1 MPYSD
6 RDYKVSNV
14 NYLNK
19 DFSALKNTLVD
30 YAKTY
35 FPNSYRDFNET
46 SPGMMLIEMAA
57 YVGDVLSFYIDQQ
70 YKEMLL
76 PLAEERRNVINIA
89 NMLGYNVSPI
99 APAYVNLSISQ
110 VVPTAGDLNNL
121 VPNYTATTR
130 IPNRTKIQS
139 TANPD
144 VIFETLDVIDFEIS
158 GSAVE
163 VNSTDSNGI
172 VSDFKLTKKVR
183 AISGET
189 KTTTFTIGTP
199 QKFLKLTLPETNV
212 IDILEVQDSNNNEWF
227 GVNYLAQDYIP
238 IETYYTAS
246 NENNFDDINQ
256 GVRATAYTTND
267 NVEITTVPT
276 PYSLQYHRTSKKFIT
291 EVNDDSTTSLV
302 FGNGIL
308 RNGQINQSNF
318 LQTEQVGI
326 IIPGETQNLDGTIDP
341 LLDNDNRSTLG
352 ETPAHTTLTVT
363 YRIGGGI
370 GSNVPSGDLTS
381 FVTAISDTTVTND
394 EPAFGGSS
402 GETIEEIRHNA
413 KAYFASQNRCVT
425 QEDYEARVMAMPA
438 KFGAIAKVFVE
449 RAETT
454 PPTAPALD
462 DLSALITTNLQ
473 ELVDSEN
480 VPTDVELT
488 TIIESLS
495 AQITTLQGTAVD
507 PILVSRTIDIHLLS
521 YNENKQLEIPNKIN
535 NITHPILLNLGH
547 YLGQYR
553 LLTDEINAI
562 PGKVINFGVAFEVVA
577 HRSANKNDVKLKCI
591 NAIKNYFK
599 IDKMQFRQP
608 LYTNDLIYELM
619 GLDGVRSVNFIEL
632 TQDFGAMHNPSIG
645 TVGANVLWYLDNE
658 NINGNADTGT
668 SGYGWQYNFKAFYD
682 DTITSDGVILPSVEP
697 SVFELKFP
705 NKDIKGRVI

>member
-70 YKEMLL
+70 YKEMML

-89 NMLGYNVSPI
+89 NMLGYKVKPI
-99 APAYVNLSISQ
+99 APAYVNASISQ
-110 VVPTAGDLNNL
+110 IVSTTGDLNNL
-121 VPNYTATTR
+121 VPDYTNTTR
-130 IPNRTKIQS
+130 IPKGTKLQS

-144 VIFETLDVIDFEIS
+144 IVFETLDVIDFEIS

-172 VSDFKLTKKVR
+172 VSDFKLTKIVR

-189 KTTTFTIGTP
+189 KTATFTIRTP

-212 IDILEVQDSNNNEWF
+212 IDILKVEDLNGNEWF
-227 GVNYLAQDYIP
+227 NVNYLAQDYVP

-246 NENNFDDINQ
+246 NNFDDMHQ
-256 GVRATAYTTND
+256 GIRTTAYTSTD
-267 NVEITTVPT
+267 NGEVTTVPV

-291 EVNDDSTTSLV
+291 EIGDDDTTSLI

-326 IIPGETQNLDGTIDP
+326 TIPGETQNFGTAINP

-370 GSNVPSGDLTS
+370 TSNIPSGDLTS
-381 FVTAISDTTVTND
+381 FVTAIDNTSVTND
-394 EPAFGGSS
+394 DPAYGGSS
-402 GETIEEIRHNA
+402 GETIEEIRQNA
-413 KAYFASQNRCVT
+413 KAFFATQNRCVT

-449 RAETT
+449 RGDPT
-454 PPTAPALD
+454 PSAAPVITNLEG
-462 DLSALITTNLQ
+462 LITTNLQ
-473 ELVDSEN
+473 NLINADDAPSDEDLN
-480 VPTDVELT
+480 
-488 TIIESLS
+488 ILS
-495 AQITTLQGTAVD
+495 ADLTAQLTALQDTAVD
-507 PILVSRTIDIHLLS
+507 PILASRTIDIHILS

-535 NITHPILLNLGH
+535 STTHPILVNLGH
-547 YLGQYR
+547 YLSQYR
-553 LLTDEINAI
+553 LLTDEIHAI
-562 PGKVINFGVAFEVVA
+562 PGKVINFGVGFEVVA

-591 NAIKNYFK
+591 NAIRNYFK
-599 IDKMQFRQP
+599 IEKMQFRQP
-608 LYTNDLIYELM
+608 LHTNDLIYEVM
-619 GLDGVRSVNFIEL
+619 GLEGVRSVNFIEL
-632 TQDFGAMHNPSIG
+632 TQDFANMSNTNIETAGAP
-645 TVGANVLWYLDNE
+645 VLWYLNNN
-658 NINGNADTGT
+658 NIDGADDTGT
-668 SGYGWQYNFKAFYD
+668 EGYGWQYNFIPFYNGEIS
-682 DTITSDGVILPSVEP
+682 TNGIILPSVEP
-697 SVFELKFP
+697 SVFELKYP